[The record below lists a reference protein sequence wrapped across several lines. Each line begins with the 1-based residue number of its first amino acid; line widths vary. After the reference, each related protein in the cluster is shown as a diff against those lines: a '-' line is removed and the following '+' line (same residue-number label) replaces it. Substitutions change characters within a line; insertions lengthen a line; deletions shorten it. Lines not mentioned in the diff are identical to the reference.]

1 MAQLW
6 RVCYLGYRVLRTLRI
21 VRCRRSFFVLP
32 QTTRGPERGIRL
44 GGERARTAERWGT
57 IMSRENLG
65 SKRTRGSKVVPVLGA
80 AGLSLS
86 LAGGA
91 SAAGAQV
98 ADALTHKA
106 VVSHEIMLGEE
117 QIADVSLATF
127 YVFDKENAG
136 PSQRSESWRVAAGRA
151 LNYTSGNDAYPTPL
165 RPVTQPHGARAEA
178 RSEKPAASTIRLSHP
193 LSTRQYPALIEASR

>member
-1 MAQLW
+1 
-6 RVCYLGYRVLRTLRI
+6 
-21 VRCRRSFFVLP
+21 
-32 QTTRGPERGIRL
+32 
-44 GGERARTAERWGT
+44 
-57 IMSRENLG
+57 MSRQNLG

-106 VVSHEIMLGEE
+106 VVSHEITLGEE

-136 PSQRSESWRVAAGRA
+136 PSRSAAKSWRVAAGRA
-151 LNYTSGNDAYPTPL
+151 L
-165 RPVTQPHGARAEA
+165 
-178 RSEKPAASTIRLSHP
+178 I
-193 LSTRQYPALIEASR
+193 TRQEMMLIRPRFVRSRGRTGTRRSTFRKARGKHDQAQPPT

>member
-1 MAQLW
+1 
-6 RVCYLGYRVLRTLRI
+6 
-21 VRCRRSFFVLP
+21 
-32 QTTRGPERGIRL
+32 
-44 GGERARTAERWGT
+44 
-57 IMSRENLG
+57 MSRENLG

-106 VVSHEIMLGEE
+106 VVSHEITLGEE

-127 YVFDKENAG
+127 MSSTRKMPDHRGAAK
-136 PSQRSESWRVAAGRA
+136 SWRVAAGRA
-151 LNYTSGNDAYPTPL
+151 L
-165 RPVTQPHGARAEA
+165 
-178 RSEKPAASTIRLSHP
+178 I
-193 LSTRQYPALIEASR
+193 TRQEMMLIRPRFVRSRGRTGTRRSTFRKARGKHD

>member
-1 MAQLW
+1 
-6 RVCYLGYRVLRTLRI
+6 
-21 VRCRRSFFVLP
+21 
-32 QTTRGPERGIRL
+32 
-44 GGERARTAERWGT
+44 
-57 IMSRENLG
+57 MSRENLG

-106 VVSHEIMLGEE
+106 VVSHEITLGEE
-117 QIADVSLATF
+117 QITDVSLATF

-136 PSQRSESWRVAAGRA
+136 PSQRSEKLACGCWTGTY
-151 LNYTSGNDAYPTPL
+151 YTSGNDAYPTPL
-165 RPVTQPHGARAEA
+165 RPVTRPHGHAPKHVPKSPRQA
-178 RSEKPAASTIRLSHP
+178 RSGSATHL
-193 LSTRQYPALIEASR
+193 ALGNALR